1 MTAVCMCLYRLRC
14 HQSLVSPTAPSSPTC
29 GEWPWR
35 MLPLPTATS
44 VWRLL
49 ATVGCPS
56 CPCQP
61 TSICQFCCMPED
73 QSKPAMVCKPRIDTK
88 AGDAACQ
95 ELLQTLPLS
104 IASKR
109 CLLALQ
115 AHLLQPCYPAGAFGN
130 GVASNIMLSVERPHW
145 LVAVANLLVVIH
157 VFGSYQVCTTLPAW
171 MAFIVST
178 FTDLHNT

>member
-1 MTAVCMCLYRLRC
+1 M
-14 HQSLVSPTAPSSPTC
+14 
-29 GEWPWR
+29 
-35 MLPLPTATS
+35 
-44 VWRLL
+44 
-49 ATVGCPS
+49 
-56 CPCQP
+56 
-61 TSICQFCCMPED
+61 
-73 QSKPAMVCKPRIDTK
+73 
-88 AGDAACQ
+88 
-95 ELLQTLPLS
+95 LPLS

-157 VFGSYQVCTTLPAW
+157 VFGSYQVCTMLPAW